1 MVDPTAEVTKF
12 VFLRGVQEASSL
24 ISVAPE
30 AITNN
35 LLFTDYDNLCVLKRL
50 RQKIIEYGQ
59 KKGTRKT
66 ARKFGLMEKHV
77 TEMLK
82 DYLKE
87 ALANPNEEY
96 YPHDTYERFTQTFIQ
111 MLPIHSNKSVQVKRA
126 REDSCSSPDL
136 SKEERKSRNYNT
148 AEKITAV
155 REFMKRSNQAAASR
169 ELKIPTPSLI
179 RWRDKIK
186 NSVFQAI
193 HVESLY
199 HPEKRGHKRDKMF
212 QELDNALYEWYVQN
226 KDHITDVDKA
236 LVEKASRL
244 ATIDNTEPRISEEWL
259 REFKKHYNI

>member
-1 MVDPTAEVTKF
+1 MADQSADLTKF
-12 VFLRGVQEASSL
+12 VLLRGVQETSN
-24 ISVAPE
+24 IIGYAPE
-30 AITNN
+30 NILNN
-35 LLFTDYDNLCVLKRL
+35 MLFTDYDNLCVLKRL

-87 ALANPNEEY
+87 ALANPNEEF

-111 MLPIHSNKSVQVKRA
+111 MLPTHLNKGVQIKRA

-186 NSVFQAI
+186 NSVFQSM

-199 HPEKRGHKRDKMF
+199 VPEKRGHKRDKMF
-212 QELDNALYEWYVQN
+212 QELDNALYEWYIQN
-226 KDHITDVDKA
+226 KVHITDVDKA
-236 LVEKASRL
+236 LIEKASRL

-259 REFKKHYNI
+259 QEFKKHYNI